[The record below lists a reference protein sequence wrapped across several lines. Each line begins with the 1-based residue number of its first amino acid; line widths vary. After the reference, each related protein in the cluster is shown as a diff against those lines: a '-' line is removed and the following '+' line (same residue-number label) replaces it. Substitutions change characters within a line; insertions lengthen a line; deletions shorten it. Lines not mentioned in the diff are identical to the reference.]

1 MKIGRLSENVSFE
14 DKERDVR
21 LTLADWKLRE
31 LDLLENRDHEE
42 YVRFIEE
49 RYEVHRQLEMRW
61 QEYIEGSASPEQLE
75 RLNGYKGTPKYS
87 AKLLELYLA
96 LNNR

>member
-1 MKIGRLSENVSFE
+1 MKTGNIEVVSFE

-49 RYEVHRQLEMRW
+49 RYEMHRRLERRW
-61 QEYIEGSASPEQLE
+61 EEYVEESASPEQLE
-75 RLNGYKGTPKYS
+75 KLSEYEGTPKYS
-87 AKLLELYLA
+87 TKLLGLYLA